1 MSLKDSFIPYCK
13 EVVRDTF
20 CENLFTKWQIVKL
33 YLTCSYLSYFLMI
46 LPYEL
51 VWILDLY
58 IVLSCF
64 TMAPFIYTTIHV
76 YRKDVA
82 INSNYYTLMFDKKV
96 ANWFAFGF
104 LAFLMCFIIGTM
116 AHYLRRSDVDLLY
129 LGRCTL
135 FVFCLSLAAIFAL
148 KKYLHSDYKQTQFGC
163 LFLFTLLIC
172 APFYVFIESSKFFFI
187 IEHIGVD
194 LEALNDLSYRL
205 KLAIGGRFLSIVHF
219 GVFLFIIKMFIIAVI
234 KQNDLNIAR
243 FEKETQ

>member
-1 MSLKDSFIPYCK
+1 MPVRDSFIPYCK
-13 EVVRDTF
+13 DVVRDTF

-33 YLTCSYLSYFLMI
+33 YLTYSYLPYFLMI

-58 IVLSCF
+58 VVLYCF

-76 YRKDVA
+76 YRKDVEMS
-82 INSNYYTLMFDKKV
+82 SNYYTLLFDEKV

-116 AHYLRRSDVDLLY
+116 AHSLRSSDVDLLY

-163 LFLFTLLIC
+163 LFLFTLLLC
-172 APFYVFIESSKFFFI
+172 APFYVFIVSSKFFFI
-187 IEHIGVD
+187 SQYITVD
-194 LEALNDLSYRL
+194 PDAFKDLSYFL
-205 KLAIGGRFLSIVHF
+205 PYAIASRFLSIVSF
-219 GVFLFIIKMFIIAVI
+219 GIYLFVIKLFIIAAI